1 MNLRADGWGG
11 SSARARPRADQQ
23 WRRGRAT
30 VTRGRATGR
39 GGGAARRTRWG
50 GWPGEEAAA
59 PDATG
64 SAARMRGSGGTA
76 GSGTRRHH
84 GRERTRASMR
94 PVRTPFFS
102 PYWATG
108 FSNEIKT
115 CVPKFVQYISPE
127 IGKFSSDSCI
137 PGKRDWHHFCV

>member
-64 SAARMRGSGGTA
+64 SAARMRGSGGSDDAIQRTGAEEKKAEPYKEAEPSRVCVKEEPFTA
-76 GSGTRRHH
+76 PSVRLEIDGIASGSAW
-84 GRERTRASMR
+84 E
-94 PVRTPFFS
+94 
-102 PYWATG
+102 
-108 FSNEIKT
+108 N
-115 CVPKFVQYISPE
+115 
-127 IGKFSSDSCI
+127 
-137 PGKRDWHHFCV
+137 